1 MGIIDWLQ
9 KHMIP
14 CFSKKYLGIE
24 CPGCGL
30 QRSFIALFKGNI
42 VESLKFNAS
51 LIPMILLFTF
61 LVIHLL
67 FKLKN
72 GAKILQT
79 LQIITGSIMIIQ
91 FVVKQY
97 FLLTQLH

>member
-9 KHMIP
+9 KNMLP

-30 QRSFIALFKGNI
+30 QRSFIALLKGNI
-42 VESLKFNAS
+42 IESLKYNAS

-61 LVIHLL
+61 LVLHLR
-67 FKLKN
+67 FKFRN

-97 FLLTQLH
+97 FKLTHLN

>member
-30 QRSFIALFKGNI
+30 QRSFIALLKGNI
-42 VESLKFNAS
+42 VESLKFKAMEN
-51 LIPMILLFTF
+51 PTF
-61 LVIHLL
+61 
-67 FKLKN
+67 
-72 GAKILQT
+72 
-79 LQIITGSIMIIQ
+79 
-91 FVVKQY
+91 
-97 FLLTQLH
+97 QL